1 VAHAQ
6 GAVESRRGELIM
18 SQSADNV
25 LDHARLFNQPEYL
38 ALFER
43 KKEFECGPAAEIV
56 AKQLEV
62 TKSWEYR
69 EKNLARESLVI
80 NPAKACQPLGAMF
93 ASVGFHKAL
102 AFNHGSQGC
111 TAYFRSH
118 LARHFKEPC
127 AAVSTSMTEDA
138 AVFGG
143 MNNLID
149 GLQNAY
155 TVYKPDMI
163 VVSTTCIAEV
173 IGDDLT
179 AFIGNARE
187 KEAIPQD
194 FPVTQAHTPSFV
206 GSHINGY
213 DAVIKGVFN
222 YFWDG
227 LERAP
232 GEGINLIPGFD
243 GYAVGNNRELKRIF
257 AEFGI
262 DVTIISD
269 VSDQFDTP
277 TDGRYRMFDGGTT
290 IAEIKGALNAK
301 ATISMQKYCTE
312 KTADVVTEKG
322 QEFVPLHYPI
332 GLGATDEFLMKLSE
346 LTGKPI
352 PYSLEMERGRLV
364 DALADSSNWL
374 HGKTYSIFGDPDFT
388 LGIVRFLLEM
398 GAEPVHVLSTNGNA
412 AWAAEMKALLATSPY
427 GANTQVWPG
436 KDLWAMRSLLAT
448 EPSDFVI
455 GSTYGKIFEKDLGI
469 PLIRLT
475 FPIFDRHHHH
485 RFPTWGYQGGLR
497 VLVTILDKILD
508 KLDQDTIQSGI
519 SFDMVR

>member
-1 VAHAQ
+1 
-6 GAVESRRGELIM
+6 M
-18 SQSADNV
+18 PQSAENI
-25 LDHARLFNQPEYL
+25 LDHARLFNEPEYQELFARKHALECRAAPEEIEQQL
-38 ALFER
+38 AY
-43 KKEFECGPAAEIV
+43 
-56 AKQLEV
+56 

-69 EKNLARESLVI
+69 EKNLAREALVV

-163 VVSTTCIAEV
+163 IVSTTCIAEV

-187 KEAIPQD
+187 KGAVPADYPI
-194 FPVTQAHTPSFV
+194 TQAHTPSFV
-206 GSHINGY
+206 GSHTNGY
-213 DAVIKGVFN
+213 DAVIKGVFT

-227 LERAP
+227 AERVP

-257 AEFGI
+257 CEFGI
-262 DVTIISD
+262 DVTLISD
-269 VSDQFDTP
+269 VSEQFDTP
-277 TDGRYRMFDGGTT
+277 TDGEYRMFDGGTT
-290 IAEIKGALNAK
+290 IDQVKAALNAK
-301 ATISMQKYCTE
+301 ATISMQKYCTD
-312 KTADVVTEKG
+312 KTGDLVKDKG
-322 QEFVPLHYPI
+322 QEYVPLHYPL
-332 GLGATDEFLMKLSE
+332 GLGATDDFLMKLSE

-352 PYSLEMERGRLV
+352 PQSLEKERGRLV
-364 DALADSSNWL
+364 DALADSSAWL
-374 HGKTYSIFGDPDFT
+374 HGKSYSVFGDPDFT
-388 LGIVRFLLEM
+388 LGMVRFLLEM
-398 GAEPVHVLSTNGNA
+398 GAEPVHVLATNGGKE
-412 AWAAEMKALLATSPY
+412 WEEEMKALLATSPY
-427 GANTQVWPG
+427 GARGQVWPG

-448 EPSDFVI
+448 EPSDYVI
-455 GSTYGKIFEKDLGI
+455 GSTYGKIFERDIGI

-485 RFPTWGYQGGLR
+485 RFPVWGYQGAIR

-508 KLDQDTIQSGI
+508 DLDRATIKSGI

>member
-1 VAHAQ
+1 
-6 GAVESRRGELIM
+6 M
-18 SQSADNV
+18 PQSAEKI
-25 LDHARLFNQPEYL
+25 LDHARLFNEPEYKELFARKHALECRHAPEVISEQL
-38 ALFER
+38 AY
-43 KKEFECGPAAEIV
+43 
-56 AKQLEV
+56 
-62 TKSWEYR
+62 TKTWEYR
-69 EKNLARESLVI
+69 EKNLAREALVV

-163 VVSTTCIAEV
+163 IVSTTCIAEV

-187 KEAIPQD
+187 KEAIPAD

-206 GSHINGY
+206 GSHVNGY
-213 DAVIKGVFN
+213 DAVIKGVFA

-227 LERAP
+227 LERTA
-232 GEGINLIPGFD
+232 GDGINLIPGFD

-257 AEFGI
+257 GEFGV

-269 VSDQFDTP
+269 VSEQFDTP
-277 TDGRYRMFDGGTT
+277 TDGHYRMFDGGTT
-290 IAEIKGALNAK
+290 IDEVKAALNAK

-312 KTADVVTEKG
+312 KTGELVAEKG
-322 QEFVPLHYPI
+322 QDYVALHYPL
-332 GLGATDEFLMKLSE
+332 GLGATDELLMKLSE

-352 PYSLEMERGRLV
+352 PESLEKERGRLV

-374 HGKTYSIFGDPDFT
+374 HGKTYSVFGDPDFVYGMT
-388 LGIVRFLLEM
+388 RFLLEM
-398 GAEPVHVLSTNGNA
+398 GAEPIHLLATNGGKE
-412 AWAAEMKALLATSPY
+412 WAAEMKALLATSPY
-427 GANTQVWPG
+427 GAKAQVWPG

-448 EPSDFVI
+448 EPSEFVI

-508 KLDQDTIQSGI
+508 KLDQDTITTGI

>member
-1 VAHAQ
+1 
-6 GAVESRRGELIM
+6 M
-18 SQSADNV
+18 PQSAERIK
-25 LDHARLFNQPEYL
+25 DHATLFNEPEYQEL
-38 ALFER
+38 FARKHAL
-43 KKEFECGPAAEIV
+43 ECRHAPEEI
-56 AKQLEV
+56 AKQLDH

-69 EKNLARESLVI
+69 EKNLARQALVV

-93 ASVGFHKAL
+93 ASVGFHNAL

-155 TVYKPDMI
+155 TVYKPEMI
-163 VVSTTCIAEV
+163 IVSTTCIAEV

-179 AFIGNARE
+179 AFIQNARE
-187 KEAIPQD
+187 KGSVPAE

-206 GSHINGY
+206 GSHTNGY
-213 DAVIKGVFN
+213 DAVIKGVFT
-222 YFWDG
+222 YFWEG
-227 LERAP
+227 LERTP

-257 AEFGI
+257 KEFGAE
-262 DVTIISD
+262 VTIISD

-290 IAEIKGALNAK
+290 IDEVKRALNAK
-301 ATISMQKYCTE
+301 ATISMQEYCTG
-312 KTADVVTEKG
+312 KTGELVAEKG
-322 QEFVPLHYPI
+322 QEYVALHYPL

-352 PYSLEMERGRLV
+352 PESLELERGRLV

-374 HGKTYSIFGDPDFT
+374 HGKSYSVFGDPDFVYGMT
-388 LGIVRFLLEM
+388 RFLLEM
-398 GAEPVHVLSTNGNA
+398 GAEPIHLLSTNGGKD
-412 AWAAEMKALLATSPY
+412 WEEEMKALLGASPY
-427 GANTQVWPG
+427 GAKAQVWPG

-448 EPSDFVI
+448 EPSDYVI
-455 GSTYGKIFEKDLGI
+455 GSTYGKIFERDLGI

-485 RFPTWGYQGGLR
+485 RFPTWGYQGALR

-508 KLDQDTIQSGI
+508 DLDRATIKSGI

>member
-1 VAHAQ
+1 
-6 GAVESRRGELIM
+6 M
-18 SQSADNV
+18 PQSADKI
-25 LDHARLFNQPEYL
+25 LDHARLFTQPEYL
-38 ALFER
+38 EMFER
-43 KKEFECGPAAEIV
+43 KKEFECAPAADVV
-56 AKQLEV
+56 AKQLDY
-62 TKSWEYR
+62 TLGWEYR
-69 EKNLARESLVI
+69 EKNLAREALVV

-93 ASVGFHKAL
+93 ASVGFRNAL

-143 MNNLID
+143 LNNLID

-163 VVSTTCIAEV
+163 IVSTTCIAEV

-179 AFIGNARE
+179 AFIQNARE
-187 KEAIPQD
+187 KGSVPAD
-194 FPVTQAHTPSFV
+194 FPVAKANTPSFV
-206 GSHINGY
+206 GSHTTGY

-222 YFWDG
+222 CFWEG
-227 LERAP
+227 QERTA

-257 AEFGI
+257 KEFGV

-277 TDGRYRMFDGGTT
+277 TDGHYRMFDGGTT
-290 IAEIKGALNAK
+290 IDEVKNALNAK

-312 KTADVVTEKG
+312 KTGDLVTEKG
-322 QEFVPLHYPI
+322 QTYIPLNYPL
-332 GLGATDEFLMKLSE
+332 GLGATDDLLMKLSE

-352 PYSLEMERGRLV
+352 PESLEKERGRLV
-364 DALADSSNWL
+364 DAMADSSAWL
-374 HGKTYSIFGDPDFT
+374 HGKSYSVFGDPDFT
-388 LGIVRFLLEM
+388 LGMVRFLLEL
-398 GAEPVHVLSTNGNA
+398 GSEPVHVLSTNGGKE
-412 AWAAEMKALLATSPY
+412 WEEDMKALLATSPY
-427 GANTQVWPG
+427 GAKTQVWPG

-455 GSTYGKIFEKDLGI
+455 GSTYGKIFERDLGI

-485 RFPTWGYQGGLR
+485 RFPTWGYQGALR

-508 KLDQDTIQSGI
+508 KLDQDTIKGGI

>member
-1 VAHAQ
+1 
-6 GAVESRRGELIM
+6 M
-18 SQSADNV
+18 PQSAERIK
-25 LDHARLFNQPEYL
+25 DHATLFNEPEYQEL
-38 ALFER
+38 FARKHAL
-43 KKEFECGPAAEIV
+43 ECRASPEEV
-56 AKQLEV
+56 AKQAEYING
-62 TKSWEYR
+62 WEYR
-69 EKNLARESLVI
+69 EKNLKREALTV

-93 ASVGFHKAL
+93 ASVGFEKTL

-143 MNNLID
+143 MQNLID

-163 VVSTTCIAEV
+163 IVSTTCIAEV

-179 AFIGNARE
+179 SFIRNARE
-187 KEAIPQD
+187 KGSIPAD
-194 FPVTQAHTPSFV
+194 FPVAQAHTPSFV

-213 DAVIKGVFN
+213 DAAIKGVLS
-222 YFWDG
+222 YLWEG
-227 LERAP
+227 KTRAP
-232 GEGINLIPGFD
+232 NERINIIPGFD
-243 GYAVGNNRELKRIF
+243 GFAVGNNRELKRMLN
-257 AEFGI
+257 AFGI
-262 DVTIISD
+262 EYDIISD

-277 TDGRYRMFDGGTT
+277 TDGTYRMFDGGTPLET
-290 IAEIKGALNAK
+290 AKNAISAK

-312 KTADVVTEKG
+312 KTGELVTSKG
-322 QEFVPLHYPI
+322 QEYVSFHYPL
-332 GLGATDEFLMKLSE
+332 GVGATDDFLMKLSE

-352 PYSLEMERGRLV
+352 PASLEKERGRLI
-364 DALADSSNWL
+364 DAMADSSAWL
-374 HGKTYSIFGDPDFT
+374 HGKSYSVFGDPDFVYGMT
-388 LGIVRFLLEM
+388 RFLLEM
-398 GAEPVHVLSTNGNA
+398 GAEPVHLLSTNGGND
-412 AWAAEMKALLATSPY
+412 WEAEIKALLATSPY
-427 GANTQVWPG
+427 GAKAQVWPG

-448 EPSDFVI
+448 EPCDFVI
-455 GSTYGKIFEKDLGI
+455 GSTFGKTFERELGI

-485 RFPTWGYQGGLR
+485 RFPVWGYQGALQ

-508 KLDQDTIQSGI
+508 TLDARTAKTGI

>member
-1 VAHAQ
+1 
-6 GAVESRRGELIM
+6 M
-18 SQSADNV
+18 PQSAEKI
-25 LDHARLFNQPEYL
+25 LDHARLFNEPEYQEL
-38 ALFER
+38 FARKHAL
-43 KKEFECGPAAEIV
+43 ECRATPEEIDQ
-56 AKQLEV
+56 QLDY
-62 TKSWEYR
+62 TKGWEYR
-69 EKNLARESLVI
+69 EKNLKREALVV

-163 VVSTTCIAEV
+163 IVSTTCIAEV

-179 AFIGNARE
+179 SFIGNARE
-187 KEAIPQD
+187 KGSVPAD

-206 GSHINGY
+206 GSHTNGY
-213 DAVIKGVFN
+213 DAVIKSVFA

-227 LERAP
+227 VERVP
-232 GEGINLIPGFD
+232 GNGINLIPGFD

-257 AEFGI
+257 GEFGI
-262 DVTIISD
+262 DVTIVSD

-277 TDGRYRMFDGGTT
+277 TDGHYRMFDGGTT
-290 IAEIKGALNAK
+290 IDQVKQALNAK
-301 ATISMQKYCTE
+301 ATISMQKYCTDKAGE
-312 KTADVVTEKG
+312 LVAAKG
-322 QEFVPLHYPI
+322 QEYVPLHYPL

-352 PYSLEMERGRLV
+352 PESLEKERGRLV

-374 HGKTYSIFGDPDFT
+374 HGKTYSVFGDPDFT
-388 LGIVRFLLEM
+388 LGMVRFLLEM
-398 GAEPVHVLSTNGNA
+398 GAEPVHVLATNGNKE
-412 AWAAEMKALLATSPY
+412 WEEEMKALLATSPY
-427 GANTQVWPG
+427 GARAQVWPG

-448 EPSDFVI
+448 EPSDYVI
-455 GSTYGKIFEKDLGI
+455 GSTYGKIFERDLGI

-508 KLDQDTIQSGI
+508 DLDRATIKSGI

>member
-1 VAHAQ
+1 MPQVADK
-6 GAVESRRGELIM
+6 IK
-18 SQSADNV
+18 
-25 LDHARLFNQPEYL
+25 DHARLFNEPEYQE
-38 ALFER
+38 LFER
-43 KKEFECGPAAEIV
+43 KKAFECGASDEVV
-56 AKQLEV
+56 AKQSDYIN
-62 TKSWEYR
+62 SWEYR
-69 EKNLARESLVI
+69 EKNLARQALTV

-93 ASVGFHKAL
+93 ASVGFEKTL

-143 MNNLID
+143 LNNLID

-155 TVYKPDMI
+155 TVYKPKVI
-163 VVSTTCIAEV
+163 AVSTTCIAEV

-179 AFIGNARE
+179 AFIQNART

-194 FPVTQAHTPSFV
+194 FPVVKANTPSFV

-213 DAVIKGVFN
+213 DALIKGVFTC
-222 YFWDG
+222 FWEG
-227 LERAP
+227 KER
-232 GEGINLIPGFD
+232 GEVTPRVNIIPGFD

-262 DVTIISD
+262 DAAIISD

-277 TDGRYRMFDGGTT
+277 TDGKYRMFDGGTT
-290 IAEIKGALNAK
+290 YQQVEEAINAS

-312 KTADVVTEKG
+312 KTLDFVKEKG
-322 QEFVPLHYPI
+322 QPVHAFHYPI
-332 GLGATDEFLMKLSE
+332 GIKGTDDLLMTLSE
-346 LTGKPI
+346 ITGKPI
-352 PYSLEMERGRLV
+352 PESLEMERGRLV
-364 DALADSSNWL
+364 DAMADSSNWL
-374 HGKTYSIFGDPDFT
+374 HGKTYSIFGDPDFVYGMAQFIME
-388 LGIVRFLLEM
+388 LG
-398 GAEPVHVLSTNGNA
+398 GEPVHLLATNGGKE
-412 AWAAEMKALLATSPY
+412 WEAEMKALLATSPY
-427 GANTQVWPG
+427 GAKGQVWPG

-448 EPSDFVI
+448 EPCDFLI
-455 GSTYGKIFEKDLGI
+455 GSSYGKYLEKDLGI

-508 KLDQDTIQSGI
+508 ELDRETMKTGI
-519 SFDMVR
+519 SFDLVR

>member
-1 VAHAQ
+1 
-6 GAVESRRGELIM
+6 M
-18 SQSADNV
+18 PQSAERIK
-25 LDHARLFNQPEYL
+25 DHATLFNEPEYL
-38 ALFER
+38 ELFARKHALEGR
-43 KKEFECGPAAEIV
+43 ASPEEV
-56 AKQLEV
+56 AKQSEYING
-62 TKSWEYR
+62 WEYR
-69 EKNLARESLVI
+69 EKNLAREALTV

-93 ASVGFHKAL
+93 ASVGFEKTL

-143 MNNLID
+143 MQNLID

-163 VVSTTCIAEV
+163 IISTTCIAEV

-179 AFIGNARE
+179 SFIRNARD
-187 KEAIPQD
+187 KGSVPADYPIA
-194 FPVTQAHTPSFV
+194 QAHTPSFV

-213 DAVIKGVFN
+213 DAAIKGVFTCL
-222 YFWDG
+222 W
-227 LERAP
+227 
-232 GEGINLIPGFD
+232 EGKMREPNGRINIIPGFD
-243 GYAVGNNRELKRIF
+243 GFAVGNNRELKRMLN
-257 AEFGI
+257 AFGI
-262 DVTIISD
+262 EYDIISD

-277 TDGRYRMFDGGTT
+277 TDGTYRMFDGGTPLET
-290 IAEIKGALNAK
+290 AKNAINAK

-312 KTADVVTEKG
+312 KTGELVAGKG
-322 QEFVPLHYPI
+322 QEYVSLHYPL
-332 GLGATDEFLMKLSE
+332 GVGATDDFLMKLSE

-352 PYSLEMERGRLV
+352 PALLEKERGRLI
-364 DALADSSNWL
+364 DAMADSSAWL
-374 HGKTYSIFGDPDFT
+374 HGKSYSVFGDPDFVYGMT
-388 LGIVRFLLEM
+388 RFLLEM
-398 GAEPVHVLSTNGNA
+398 GAEPVHLLSTNGGNE
-412 AWAAEMKALLATSPY
+412 WAEEIKALLATSPY
-427 GANTQVWPG
+427 GAKAQIWPG

-448 EPSDFVI
+448 EPSEFVI
-455 GSTYGKIFEKDLGI
+455 GSTYGKTFERELGI

-485 RFPTWGYQGGLR
+485 RFPVWGYQGALQ

-508 KLDQDTIQSGI
+508 TLDAQTAKTGI